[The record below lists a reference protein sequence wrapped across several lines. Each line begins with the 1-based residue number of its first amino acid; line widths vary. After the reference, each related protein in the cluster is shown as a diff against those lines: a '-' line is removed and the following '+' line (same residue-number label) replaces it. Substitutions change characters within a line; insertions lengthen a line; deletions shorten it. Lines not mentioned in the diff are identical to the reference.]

1 MSIFKKKKNRKVC
14 VVGLDGV
21 PYSLLLDFCGR
32 GLMPAMAKL
41 IETGRLHRMK
51 ASLPEISA
59 VSWTDFMTGKNSGSH
74 GIFGFTD
81 FKPDSYEIRFPN
93 FQDVRAETIWDALG
107 RMGRKSIVINQPSTY
122 PARPLSGV
130 LVSGFVALDLAKAVY
145 PGPQKLALEKI
156 GYQIDIDTMR
166 AREDHE
172 FLWQELAKTMA
183 GRQKALNYFWGD
195 PWDYFEFVVTGTD
208 RLHHY
213 LWNAGQDPAHPYHA
227 DFLDYYRQVDRIIER
242 IVSAL
247 RQPDGRDPV
256 LYLLSDHGFA
266 RLDFEVNLNAWL
278 EREGY
283 LAFETAAPKGLG
295 EIAPSSRAFALDP
308 SRIYLNLRGK
318 FPRGSVDPSSAKALR
333 NEIRSK
339 LERLAYEGRRVVRKV
354 FAAQNVYQGP
364 LAAKGPDLLA
374 VSEYGFDLKGSARK
388 KDVFTKT
395 NLQGMHTWDDAF
407 FWAAEDHGADLSIS
421 DLAPIILENFS

>member
-1 MSIFKKKKNRKVC
+1 MSLFKKKKNRKVC

-41 IETGRLHRMK
+41 VESGRLHRMK

-59 VSWTDFMTGKNSGSH
+59 VSWTDFMTGTNSGTH

-81 FKPDSYEIRFPN
+81 FKPDSYELRFPN

-107 RMGRKSIVINQPSTY
+107 RRGRRSIVINQPSTY

-145 PGPQKLALEKI
+145 PAPQKLALEKL
-156 GYQIDIDTMR
+156 GYQIDIDTQR
-166 AREDHE
+166 ARDDQA
-172 FLWQELAKTMA
+172 FLWQDLAKTMA
-183 GRQKALNYFWGD
+183 GRQKALHYFWGD
-195 PWDYFEFVVTGTD
+195 PWDYFELVITGTD

-213 LWNAGQDPAHPYHA
+213 LWNAGQDPAHPYHEN
-227 DFLDYYRQVDRIIER
+227 FLDFYRQVDRVIER
-242 IVSAL
+242 VVNGL
-247 RQPDGRDPV
+247 RQPDGREPV
-256 LYLLSDHGFA
+256 LYLLSDHGFT
-266 RLDFEVNLNAWL
+266 RLDLEVNLNAWL

-283 LAFETAAPKGLG
+283 LSFTSPSPKGLD

-308 SRIYLNLRGK
+308 NRVYLNLRGK
-318 FPRGSVDPSSAKALR
+318 FPKGSVDPASARVLR
-333 NEIRSK
+333 DEIRSK
-339 LERLAYEGRRVVRKV
+339 LERLEYEGRKVVSRI
-354 FAAQNVYQGP
+354 FSAEDVYRGP
-364 LAAKGPDLLA
+364 LAARGPDLLA
-374 VSEYGFDLKGSARK
+374 VSEYGFDFKGTTRK
-388 KDVFTKT
+388 KEVFTRT

-407 FWAAEDHGADLSIS
+407 FWAAADHGSDLKIS
-421 DLAPIILENFS
+421 DLAAIILENF